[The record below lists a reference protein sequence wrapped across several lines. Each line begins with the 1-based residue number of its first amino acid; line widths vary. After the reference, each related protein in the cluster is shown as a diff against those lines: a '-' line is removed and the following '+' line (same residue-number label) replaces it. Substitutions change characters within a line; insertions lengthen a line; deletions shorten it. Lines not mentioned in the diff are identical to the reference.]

1 MNDIQRIAQHYGL
14 FHQLKKLQ
22 EELDE
27 LWDQAENARCD
38 INVTK
43 DHILPKTLDAL
54 VDELADVSVMLQQIM
69 HLTNTHDAVRER
81 IQFKVNR
88 QLERIAVEANNEQPD
103 N

>member
-1 MNDIQRIAQHYGL
+1 MNDIERIADHYGL
-14 FHQLKKLQ
+14 QHQLKKLR
-22 EELDE
+22 EELGE
-27 LWDQAENARCD
+27 LD
-38 INVTK
+38 IAALCVEMDIMRRDGFAPPET
-43 DHILPKTLDAL
+43 IDAL

-88 QLERIAVEANNEQPD
+88 QLERIAAEANNEQPD

>member
-1 MNDIQRIAQHYGL
+1 MNDIERIADHYGL
-14 FHQLKKLQ
+14 QHQLDKLR
-22 EELDE
+22 EELGE
-27 LWDQAENARCD
+27 LDTAALCVEMD
-38 INVTK
+38 IMRRDGFVPPET
-43 DHILPKTLDAL
+43 IDAL

-88 QLERIAVEANNEQPD
+88 QLERIAAEANNEQPD

>member
-1 MNDIQRIAQHYGL
+1 MNKIEHIADYYGL
-14 FHQLKKLQ
+14 QHQLNKLR
-22 EELDE
+22 EELGE
-27 LWDQAENARCD
+27 LDTAALCVEMD
-38 INVTK
+38 M
-43 DHILPKTLDAL
+43 ILRNEFIPPETIDAL